1 MEITSI
7 QGLAY
12 WSSMA
17 ILVFVV
23 VLAIVDENVAP
34 WLGLQGKILLMECR
48 KQWLLLKMKPD
59 MWLMKWRMRRV
70 LKRLEKE
77 NADIINGSNF
87 NLPPDSRDG

>member
-12 WSSMA
+12 WSSIS

-23 VLAIVDENVAP
+23 VLAIIDENVAP

-87 NLPPDSRDG
+87 NLPPDSRDS